1 MIRSIQWTLLTTI
14 FSFLP
19 LVALADVFDRIDQC
33 EVSGGSN
40 GCVYDLLRQIAGQTT
55 GGGGSIFCSCESTT
69 IVQQCYVYQTSQ
81 GSTNGSR
88 YFLNVAHYD
97 LVFVNLN
104 TGSELSRKRIDCST
118 LVDYQPQ
125 HACEKQVQQ
134 DPRCR

>member
-1 MIRSIQWTLLTTI
+1 MNRCFQWIMLTTI
-14 FSFLP
+14 FSILP
-19 LVALADVFDRIDQC
+19 LVAQADIYDRIDQC

-55 GGGGSIFCSCESTT
+55 GGGSIFCSCEPNTV
-69 IVQQCYVYQTSQ
+69 IQQCYVYQSSQ

-97 LVFVNLN
+97 LVFVNLQ

-118 LVDYQPQ
+118 LSDYQPQ
-125 HACEKQVQQ
+125 HACEKLVQQ